1 MRKIVIVALLVVVP
15 GCKSV
20 QNLTVQVTVSP
31 TLHLDG
37 IGRGVEVQA
46 AVKADP
52 KKK

>member
-1 MRKIVIVALLVVVP
+1 MRKILILAVLVLLT
-15 GCKSV
+15 GCKSI